1 MGKKLVI
8 AAEVLVL
15 IAVIIGTYFFFTKN
29 ETKSSDKE
37 PSQTSQTSQTTA
49 RSSSQE
55 VDSLDKL
62 MDEMTLEEKVGQ
74 LFFVRVPEINQI
86 EDIQAYHLG
95 GYVLFSRDTDGETQ
109 ESLRQKIA
117 SYQDASDVPLL
128 IGSDEEG
135 GTVTRISQ
143 N

>member
-1 MGKKLVI
+1 MKGESMGKKLVI

-74 LFFVRVPEINQI
+74 LFFVR
-86 EDIQAYHLG
+86 Y
-95 GYVLFSRDTDGETQ
+95 
-109 ESLRQKIA
+109 QKSTKLKTFKPI
-117 SYQDASDVPLL
+117 
-128 IGSDEEG
+128 I
-135 GTVTRISQ
+135 
-143 N
+143 